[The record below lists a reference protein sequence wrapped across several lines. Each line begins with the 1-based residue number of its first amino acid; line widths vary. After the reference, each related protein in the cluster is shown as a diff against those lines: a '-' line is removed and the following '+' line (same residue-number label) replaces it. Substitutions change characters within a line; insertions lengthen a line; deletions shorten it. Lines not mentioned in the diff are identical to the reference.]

1 MIESFKKLKENRGA
15 VSVLVFISVLTFLTV
30 LLGVF
35 LTVTTLRQGQLRSDK
50 RLQEIYGKDI
60 DNIND
65 IYGELQVATNGTV
78 TMNTTTLREFIKE
91 EINAE
96 KLKTYPV
103 GSIYI
108 TTTDTN
114 PSTFIGGT
122 WEQIQDRFLIGAGN
136 TYSANATGGNV
147 NHTHTLQ
154 SAYADFILTGATAYE
169 NYVTVPSR
177 QYSLKWALPNNQ
189 QSTTDNSPYAI
200 PIKGNTDSSS
210 NIPPYLAVY
219 MWKRVS

>member
-1 MIESFKKLKENRGA
+1 MINFLKEIKDNKGA

-30 LLGVF
+30 ILGVF
-35 LTVTTLRQGQLRSDK
+35 LTVTTLRQGQLKSDK

-60 DNIND
+60 DNID
-65 IYGELQVATNGTV
+65 ELYGQLQIASGGTV
-78 TMNTTTLREFIKE
+78 TINTTTLKELIKE
-91 EINAE
+91 EIDAE

-108 TTTDTN
+108 TTTNTN

-136 TYSANATGGNV
+136 TYNANATGGN
-147 NHTHTLQ
+147 NTHTHTLQ
-154 SAYADFILTGATAYE
+154 SAYADFILTGTTAYE
-169 NYVTVPSR
+169 NFVTIPSR
-177 QYSLKWALPNNQ
+177 QYSLKWVLPSSQ
-189 QSTTDNSPYAI
+189 QTTTDNSPYAI

-219 MWKRVS
+219 MWKRIS